1 MKLSFVVPVYK
12 GEKTIERLTDK
23 IFQHFK
29 GLTDFE
35 IIFVNDCGRDNSWN
49 IIRKIIKE
57 RSGNIKG
64 IKLDKNRGQ
73 HFATLIGLFHS
84 TGDIAVTIDEDI
96 QYEPGEIPHLINILE
111 TGNYDMVY
119 GVPDTAIHNNIR
131 NIGSSILK
139 RLLILSNPGIHPD
152 YSSLRIIKKE
162 LINNLKNAECPYFFI
177 DACLCKKEPLIISEK
192 VSHNKR
198 ENGQSS
204 YTFTKLL
211 IHFIKLIFAYTRFLN
226 WIKVCSLL
234 LSGLLL
240 FYCIIT
246 VGFVYLFKSKDLII
260 IILLLI
266 LGSVSYFVSTDIRK
280 KTSKQVFNN
289 MAMNSE
295 III

>member
-1 MKLSFVVPVYK
+1 MKDMPY
-12 GEKTIERLTDK
+12 
-23 IFQHFK
+23 
-29 GLTDFE
+29 
-35 IIFVNDCGRDNSWN
+35 
-49 IIRKIIKE
+49 
-57 RSGNIKG
+57 NIKG
-64 IKLDKNRGQ
+64 MKLDKNRGQ
-73 HFATLIGLFHS
+73 HFATLVGLFNS
-84 TGDIAVTIDEDI
+84 TGDIAITIDEDL
-96 QYEPGEIPHLINILE
+96 QYEPAEIPHLINKLE
-111 TGNYDMVY
+111 KGNYDLVY
-119 GVPDTAIHNNIR
+119 GIPDTVVHNNIR
-131 NIGSSILK
+131 RIGSSILK
-139 RLLILSNPGIHPD
+139 KVLVFSNPQIPSD
-152 YSSLRIIKKE
+152 YSSLRVIKRG
-162 LINNLKNAECPYFFI
+162 LIDSLKNSECPYFFI
-177 DACLCKKEPLIISEK
+177 DACLCKIDTRINSVK

-234 LSGLLL
+234 LSRLLL

>member
-57 RSGNIKG
+57 RPGNIKG

-84 TGDIAVTIDEDI
+84 TGDIAVTIDEDL
-96 QYEPGEIPHLINILE
+96 QYEPAEIPHLINKLE
-111 TGNYDMVY
+111 KGNYDLVY
-119 GVPDTAIHNNIR
+119 GIPDTVVHNNIR
-131 NIGSSILK
+131 RIGSSILK
-139 RLLILSNPGIHPD
+139 KVLVFSNPQIPSD
-152 YSSLRIIKKE
+152 YSSLRVIKRG
-162 LINNLKNAECPYFFI
+162 LIDSLKNSECPYFFI
-177 DACLCKKEPLIISEK
+177 DACLCKIDTRINSVK

-204 YTFTKLL
+204 YTFAKLL
-211 IHFIKLIFAYTRFLN
+211 VHFIKLLFAYTKLLS

-234 LSGLLL
+234 LPGLFI
-240 FYCIIT
+240 FYCVVTGNVNNLI
-246 VGFVYLFKSKDLII
+246 KSKDLII

-266 LGSVSYFVSTDIRK
+266 LGSASYFVSTDIRK